1 MLLQNL
7 AIWGSSLSPV
17 HTGDKVEFNTV
28 DFLDFN
34 KVDCV
39 EFIKLL
45 MRLVGYWHVRLLVI
59 LRLIFEMT
67 EKLIKLAAAVPATD
81 VVLM

>member
-45 MRLVGYWHVRLLVI
+45 MRLVGY
-59 LRLIFEMT
+59 
-67 EKLIKLAAAVPATD
+67 
-81 VVLM
+81 